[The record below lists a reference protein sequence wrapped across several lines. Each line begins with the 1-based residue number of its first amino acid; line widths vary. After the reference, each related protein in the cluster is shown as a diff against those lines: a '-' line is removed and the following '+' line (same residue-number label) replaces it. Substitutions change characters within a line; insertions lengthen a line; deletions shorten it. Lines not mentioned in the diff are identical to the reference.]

1 VGVDGTFK
9 QVDSQRSIALSR
21 FKSEATLSV
30 IALPAIPIQYAE
42 HDIIGYL
49 TRRGRMYYKFRNKGL
64 VAYTGSVVGSDTYLV
79 SRQSHY
85 LLLKLTE
92 IAASEMVHD
101 RHFHVQAESLR
112 CN

>member
-1 VGVDGTFK
+1 
-9 QVDSQRSIALSR
+9 
-21 FKSEATLSV
+21 
-30 IALPAIPIQYAE
+30 
-42 HDIIGYL
+42 
-49 TRRGRMYYKFRNKGL
+49 MYYKFRNKGL